1 VRQRTS
7 GHRPRAAEAWQ
18 WRAGRMGNLFAHAV
32 NVTRPEMATPRHSEH
47 SPKGVVEES
56 ILNRSLHCAFGSS
69 RDDNPAPCHCAE
81 PFDLAQD
88 RLRDKAISTV
98 HKLKIAT
105 ATFCGL
111 ATTLTLTRLPSPPY
125 SGHFPLASPLPHVI
139 SSNCNC
145 EKAQSC
151 TRERRYETKIM
162 FVEPKRGCQTT
173 LT

>member
-1 VRQRTS
+1 
-7 GHRPRAAEAWQ
+7 
-18 WRAGRMGNLFAHAV
+18 MGNLFAHAV

-98 HKLKIAT
+98 HKLRIAT

-111 ATTLTLTRLPSPPY
+111 AMTTADASAFAAVFRTFSPCKPT
-125 SGHFPLASPLPHVI
+125 PHVI
-139 SSNCNC
+139 SS
-145 EKAQSC
+145 
-151 TRERRYETKIM
+151 TR
-162 FVEPKRGCQTT
+162 KREEA
-173 LT
+173 